1 MGGTVTANFLVRHAD
16 GDYQLKKEPEE
27 VEQELIFMQDVK
39 VVWKGLG
46 RFHIENEKEVNARL
60 AEHWQ
65 SRHMRHE
72 VSLISLPEVSA
83 KSSGKRNWLIKVP
96 QKRGTDILTTEMSNN
111 LVLCHTAVQISSF
124 PTRLKPVTLK
134 ALQMSK

>member
-1 MGGTVTANFLVRHAD
+1 MGKWSAVAYSRTLKYFGKIARKIGGTVTANFLVRHAD

-46 RFHIENEKEVNARL
+46 RFHVENEKEVNARL

-72 VSLISLPEVSA
+72 VSLISSPEVFA
-83 KSSGKRNWLIKVP
+83 KSSGKRNWLNKVP
-96 QKRGTDILTTEMSNN
+96 RKEGPIN
-111 LVLCHTAVQISSF
+111 
-124 PTRLKPVTLK
+124 
-134 ALQMSK
+134 